1 MQDYVEVARGVI
13 LKFFDQLQSLV
24 LNVTGFSVPHEILLI
39 VVYSALALL
48 LIVLLLVV
56 RKKNRQH
63 APQSSNSPEFLLQM
77 LEDLAAEA
85 EAYQELFDSDLIDAK
100 LFADESRQILDLA
113 HTISASMHEM
123 GHRT

>member
-1 MQDYVEVARGVI
+1 MQEYVEIARGVI

-24 LNVTGFSVPHEILLI
+24 LNVTGFSMPHEILLI

-56 RKKNRQH
+56 RKKKSRN
-63 APQSSNSPEFLLQM
+63 APQSSNSPEFLLQL

-85 EAYQELFDSDLIDAK
+85 EAYQELFDSDLIDAR
-100 LFADESRQILDLA
+100 LFAEESRQLLDLA
-113 HTISASMHEM
+113 HTISTNMHEM
-123 GHRT
+123 GHRS